1 MSKAVKMKQLSFDI
15 GKANLNFDMLQQSN
29 SNISA
34 DWSLNFAKIAVKRRL
49 CLRSSA
55 TGCYGN
61 RKGGRSLGVAKIAVK
76 HEYIVAVV
84 DFLTGGI
91 YFRKRP
97 LTSISGGI
105 DAPFS
110 ADSWHGD
117 KTGGRSL
124 GVAKIAVKLEDFVLA
139 VEFLTCGSQRGLISV
154 FCDWCINPP
163 ETVVKSLFLMQI
175 PPETAYQK
183 VHS

>member
-1 MSKAVKMKQLSFDI
+1 MLKSPSNAV
-15 GKANLNFDMLQQSN
+15 
-29 SNISA
+29 
-34 DWSLNFAKIAVKRRL
+34 RL

-124 GVAKIAVKLEDFVLA
+124 GVAKIAVKVEDSVLA
-139 VEFLTCGSQRGLISV
+139 VEFLTCGSQRGLISISGNR
-154 FCDWCINPP
+154 CIIPS
-163 ETVVKSLFLMQI
+163 ETIVKSLFLFQI
-175 PPETAYQK
+175 PPGNCVSKSPQLRQ
-183 VHS
+183 SL